1 MVSIVDVARL
11 AGVSQA
17 TVSRVLGGTVFV
29 AEETRQRV
37 TEAIST
43 LDYQPNSVGRAL
55 RSGKLNAVAFVV
67 NDLQQGWYSTLAKHL
82 QTALASIDMEVLLF
96 DLGHSEEKLRRIL
109 ANASS
114 MGLRG
119 IALATSDIF
128 HFDAVKKEIERI
140 RERNVSIISLGQ
152 RLDQYGIGS
161 ILHDDLRAAREAVV
175 HLASRGRKRIAYLN
189 RISLSVPGQQRYEGY
204 LDGLRH
210 LGLSVDPALRWGSP
224 MFRFEGGY
232 RAVSEAIDKGLAFD
246 AILAGTDELA
256 LGAMAAAADAGR
268 KVPDDLSIMGF
279 SGLDWGQYTRPS
291 LTTMGTNT
299 ERIASHYAHE
309 LVEPTTPLITVNR
322 KLIVR
327 QST

>member
-1 MVSIVDVARL
+1 MASIVDVARL
-11 AGVSQA
+11 AKVSQA

-29 AEETRQRV
+29 AEETRERV
-37 TEAIST
+37 MEAIAA
-43 LDYQPNSVGRAL
+43 LNYQPNSVGRAL

-67 NDLQQGWYSTLAKHL
+67 SDLQQGWYSTLAKHL
-82 QTALASIDMEVLLF
+82 QSALATIDIEVLLF

-109 ANASS
+109 ANAGN

-128 HFDAVKKEIERI
+128 HFDAVKTEIERLWA
-140 RERNVSIISLGQ
+140 RDVSIISLGQ

-161 ILHDDLRAAREAVV
+161 ILHDDRRAAREAVI

-204 LDGLRH
+204 LDGLRQ
-210 LGLSVDPALRWGSP
+210 LGLSIDPALRWGSP

-232 RAVSEAIDKGLAFD
+232 RAVSEAIDKGLVFD

-256 LGAMAAAADAGR
+256 LGAIAAAKDARR
-268 KVPDDLSIMGF
+268 KVPEDLSIMGF

-299 ERIASHYAHE
+299 ECIASHYVRQ
-309 LVEPTTPLITVNR
+309 LGKPTTPLITIDRN
-322 KLIVR
+322 LIVR